1 MSTIKVDT
9 YLTRGGAS
17 EIAIDKLKGAS
28 SASSISVVGEGGTTT
43 TNLQQ
48 GLAKAWISFNG
59 GVTTPVAID
68 SFGTST
74 LTDNGTGDYSQTL
87 TNAMGNA
94 NYTHS
99 GSAGVNDGSGN
110 AASQRVYGYNTART
124 QSTTVYNINTGYDN
138 SNAINAY
145 VTSNVHGDLA

>member
-1 MSTIKVDT
+1 MSTLKVDT
-9 YLTRGGAS
+9 LTGVSTQG
-17 EIAIDKLKGAS
+17 
-28 SASSISVVGEGGTTT
+28 SIVVTGEGNTTT
-43 TNLQQ
+43 TSLQQ

-74 LTDNGTGDYSQTL
+74 LIDNTTGDYSQTL

-94 NYTHS
+94 NYVHS
-99 GSAGVNDGSGN
+99 GSAGVNDGSGS
-110 AASQRVYGYNTART
+110 ASSQRVYGYNTART

-138 SNAINAY
+138 SNAVNAY
-145 VTSNVHGDLA
+145 VVSNVHGDLA

>member
-1 MSTIKVDT
+1 MSTLKVDT
-9 YLTRGGAS
+9 LTGVSTQG
-17 EIAIDKLKGAS
+17 
-28 SASSISVVGEGGTTT
+28 SIVVTGEGNTTT
-43 TNLQQ
+43 TSLQQ

-74 LTDNGTGDYSQTL
+74 LIDNTTGDYSQTL

-94 NYTHS
+94 NYVHS

-110 AASQRVYGYNTART
+110 ATSLRNYSYNTART
-124 QSTTVYNINTGYDN
+124 QSTTVYNINTTYDN
-138 SNAINAY
+138 SNAVNAY
-145 VTSNVHGDLA
+145 VVSNVHGDLA

>member
-1 MSTIKVDT
+1 M
-9 YLTRGGAS
+9 AS
-17 EIAIDKLKGAS
+17 ELRVNTLKDANGNNSIATSFVA
-28 SASSISVVGEGGTTT
+28 GGS
-43 TNLQQ
+43 
-48 GLAKAWISFNG
+48 AKAWISFNG
-59 GVTTPVAID
+59 GVATPVAID

-87 TNAMGNA
+87 SNAMGNA
-94 NYTHS
+94 DYVHS

-138 SNAINAY
+138 SYAINAY
-145 VTSNVHGDLA
+145 VASVVHGDLA

>member
-1 MSTIKVDT
+1 MTSQLNVDT
-9 YLTRGGAS
+9 IVDKAGSGGSNIKIANTSVTVSEGGA
-17 EIAIDKLKGAS
+17 A
-28 SASSISVVGEGGTTT
+28 TTT
-43 TNLQQ
+43 TVQ

-87 TNAMGNA
+87 TSAMGNA
-94 NYTHS
+94 SYTHA

-110 AASQRVYGYNTART
+110 ASSQRVYGYNTART

-145 VTSNVHGDLA
+145 VVSNVHGDLA

>member
-1 MSTIKVDT
+1 MISVILVTDAGKSIATII
-9 YLTRGGAS
+9 YIGA
-17 EIAIDKLKGAS
+17 KPVV
-28 SASSISVVGEGGTTT
+28 SASATAMTMRGKGSNQTGIRHR
-43 TNLQQ
+43 LR
-48 GLAKAWISFNG
+48 KAGITFNG
-59 GVTTPVAID
+59 GVSTPVAVD

-74 LTDNGTGDYSQTL
+74 LTDNATGDYSQTL

-94 NYTHS
+94 NYVHT

-110 AASQRVYGYNTART
+110 ATSQRVYGYNTART

-145 VTSNVHGDLA
+145 VTSAVLGDLS

>member
-1 MSTIKVDT
+1 MASELKVDKFT
-9 YLTRGGAS
+9 GVTTAGS
-17 EIAIDKLKGAS
+17 ID
-28 SASSISVVGEGGTTT
+28 VTGEGNSTT

-48 GLAKAWISFNG
+48 GLAKCWINFEGDGTIAISDSFNVSG
-59 GVTTPVAID
+59 I
-68 SFGTST
+68 
-74 LTDNGTGDYSQTL
+74 TDNGTGDYSQTL